1 MIDSFYDAVGTTD
14 SDALDN
20 EDSTDENLTWVE
32 RCSSEFLNRAKRFLE
47 SPCNQFVHKKIV
59 EVLLKDQEIIGLQA
73 FRRIIEE
80 AAANLELNEFG

>member
-32 RCSSEFLNRAKRFLE
+32 RCSSDFFEPSQEF
-47 SPCNQFVHKKIV
+47 S
-59 EVLLKDQEIIGLQA
+59 
-73 FRRIIEE
+73 
-80 AAANLELNEFG
+80 